1 VASSNKLL
9 KIYLADSLAL
19 LIVNKHLAA
28 RCLANNR
35 RGPLGLLLDDL
46 KLALEDDR
54 GVLEEIMEAQGAR
67 KDPIKG
73 ALAWSAVMLGR
84 LKLNGSLIAYSDLSR
99 LYELEGLCALT
110 GPRVWLWRSM
120 GSLESLE
127 SLSLGKDLQ
136 RLIDRAE
143 RQGMELDR
151 QRQKA
156 AVVALRAQRG

>member
-1 VASSNKLL
+1 MASSNKLL

-35 RGPLGLLLDDL
+35 RGPLGVLLDEL

-110 GPRVWLWRSM
+110 GPRVWLWRS
-120 GSLESLE
+120 LESLE
-127 SLSLGKDLQ
+127 FLSLGNDLQ

-151 QRQKA
+151 QRQEA

>member
-1 VASSNKLL
+1 MASSNKLL

-35 RGPLGLLLDDL
+35 RGPLGVLLDEL

-99 LYELEGLCALT
+99 LYELEGLRALT
-110 GPRVWLWRSM
+110 GPRVWLWRS
-120 GSLESLE
+120 LESLE
-127 SLSLGKDLQ
+127 FLSLGNDLQ

-151 QRQKA
+151 QRQEA
-156 AVVALRAQRG
+156 AVVALRSQRG

>member
-1 VASSNKLL
+1 VAPVASSNKLL
-9 KIYLADSLAL
+9 KIYLTDSLAL

-35 RGPLGLLLDDL
+35 RGPLGVLLDEL

-54 GVLEEIMEAQGAR
+54 GVLEEIMESQGAR

-73 ALAWSAVMLGR
+73 ALARSAVMLGR
-84 LKLNGSLIAYSDLSR
+84 LKLNGSWIAYSDLSR

-110 GPRVWLWRSM
+110 GPRVWLWRS
-120 GSLESLE
+120 LE
-127 SLSLGKDLQ
+127 SLSLGNDLQ

-143 RQGMELDR
+143 RQGLELDR
-151 QRQKA
+151 QRQEA

>member
-1 VASSNKLL
+1 MASSNKLL

-28 RCLANNR
+28 RCLASNR
-35 RGPLGLLLDDL
+35 RGPLGVLLDEL

-54 GVLEEIMEAQGAR
+54 GVLDEIMEAQGAR

-84 LKLNGSLIAYSDLSR
+84 LKLNGSLFAYSDLSR

-110 GPRVWLWRSM
+110 GPRVWLWRS
-120 GSLESLE
+120 LE
-127 SLSLGKDLQ
+127 SLSLGSDLQ

-151 QRQKA
+151 QRQEA

>member
-1 VASSNKLL
+1 MASSNKLL

-35 RGPLGLLLDDL
+35 RGPLGVLLDGL

-110 GPRVWLWRSM
+110 GPRVWLWRS
-120 GSLESLE
+120 LESLE
-127 SLSLGKDLQ
+127 FLSLGNDLQ

-151 QRQKA
+151 QRQEA